1 MGARYRIRSIRSGR
15 VNLSI
20 GHLGYERKSHPTRT
34 SETRSGY
41 ALPQR
46 SEKTPRYNRAMLSKE
61 ALEADL
67 RTAMKAGDD
76 LRKRTLRMILAA
88 IKLGEVEKRGP
99 LDEASLTAILQREIK
114 TRRESITDAE
124 RAHRDDLIAASQAEI
139 DVVQSFL
146 PQRLSA
152 DNLQSMVRKAI
163 EETGASG
170 PQDMGKVMKAV
181 MPHVQ
186 GRADG
191 KDVNELVRSLLAQA

>member
-1 MGARYRIRSIRSGR
+1 
-15 VNLSI
+15 
-20 GHLGYERKSHPTRT
+20 
-34 SETRSGY
+34 
-41 ALPQR
+41 
-46 SEKTPRYNRAMLSKE
+46 MLSKE

-152 DNLQSMVRKAI
+152 DDLQSMVRKAI

>member
-1 MGARYRIRSIRSGR
+1 
-15 VNLSI
+15 
-20 GHLGYERKSHPTRT
+20 
-34 SETRSGY
+34 
-41 ALPQR
+41 
-46 SEKTPRYNRAMLSKE
+46 MLSKE

-67 RTAMKAGDD
+67 KKAMKAGDD
-76 LRKRTLRMILAA
+76 VRKRTLRMVLSAVKLA
-88 IKLGEVEKRGP
+88 EVEKRGP
-99 LDEASLTAILQREIK
+99 QDEASLISILQREIK
-114 TRRESITDAE
+114 TRRESIIDAE

-139 DVVQSFL
+139 EVLDSYL
-146 PQRLSA
+146 PQRLSS
-152 DNLQSMVRKAI
+152 DDLQSMVRKAI

>member
-1 MGARYRIRSIRSGR
+1 M
-15 VNLSI
+15 
-20 GHLGYERKSHPTRT
+20 P
-34 SETRSGY
+34 
-41 ALPQR
+41 
-46 SEKTPRYNRAMLSKE
+46 SKE
-61 ALEADL
+61 VLEADL

-76 LRKRTLRMILAA
+76 VRKRTLRMVLSAVKLA
-88 IKLGEVEKRGP
+88 EVEKRGHV
-99 LDEASLTAILQREIK
+99 DEATLIAILQKEIK

-124 RAHRDDLIAASQAEI
+124 RAHRDDIIAASQAEI
-139 DVVQSFL
+139 DVLNSFL
-146 PQRLSA
+146 PQRLSQA
-152 DNLQSMVRKAI
+152 DLQTLVQKAI

>member
-1 MGARYRIRSIRSGR
+1 MI
-15 VNLSI
+15 
-20 GHLGYERKSHPTRT
+20 
-34 SETRSGY
+34 
-41 ALPQR
+41 
-46 SEKTPRYNRAMLSKE
+46 SKE

-67 RTAMKAGDD
+67 KTAMKAGDD

-88 IKLGEVEKRGP
+88 IKLGEVEKRGL
-99 LDEASLTAILQREIK
+99 LDEAALIAILQREIK

-152 DNLQSMVRKAI
+152 DDLQSMVRKAI

>member
-1 MGARYRIRSIRSGR
+1 
-15 VNLSI
+15 
-20 GHLGYERKSHPTRT
+20 
-34 SETRSGY
+34 
-41 ALPQR
+41 
-46 SEKTPRYNRAMLSKE
+46 MLSKE

-67 RTAMKAGDD
+67 KTAMKAGDD
-76 LRKRTLRMILAA
+76 LRKRTLRMVLSA
-88 IKLGEVEKRGP
+88 IKLAEVEKRGP
-99 LDEASLTAILQREIK
+99 LDEGSLIAILQKEIK
-114 TRRESITDAE
+114 TRRESIMDAE
-124 RAHRDDLIAASQAEI
+124 RAHRDDLIAASQGEI

-146 PQRLSA
+146 PQRLST
-152 DNLQSMVRKAI
+152 DDLQNMVRKAI

>member
-1 MGARYRIRSIRSGR
+1 MI
-15 VNLSI
+15 
-20 GHLGYERKSHPTRT
+20 
-34 SETRSGY
+34 
-41 ALPQR
+41 
-46 SEKTPRYNRAMLSKE
+46 SKE

-67 RTAMKAGDD
+67 KTAMKAGDD

-88 IKLGEVEKRGP
+88 IKLGEVEKRGL
-99 LDEASLTAILQREIK
+99 LDEAALIAILQREIK

-146 PQRLSA
+146 PQRLST
-152 DNLQSMVRKAI
+152 DDLQDMVRKAI
-163 EETGASG
+163 EEIGASG